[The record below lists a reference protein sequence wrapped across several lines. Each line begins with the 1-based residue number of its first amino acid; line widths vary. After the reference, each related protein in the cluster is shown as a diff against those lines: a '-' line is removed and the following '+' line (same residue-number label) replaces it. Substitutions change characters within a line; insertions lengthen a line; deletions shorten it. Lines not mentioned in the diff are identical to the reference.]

1 MAAPQKGGMAPADS
15 SPEQLRQWFDAID
28 KDRNGKLTAMELQS
42 ALQLGGLNF
51 SLATVAHIIRIHDR
65 SNSGTIM
72 FGEFCKLHEFLTNVQ
87 HSFDYFDSKGS
98 GYLGYQLDRP
108 ALQAVFTRFDPA
120 RRGALG
126 LAEFLALTL
135 FLRSST
141 ATFNAFDRDRT
152 GAIKLSFNQFL
163 FAAAHCV

>member
-1 MAAPQKGGMAPADS
+1 MLLLPSAIACRRGRRRTEARRSPPPAKTPAPQHARPPK
-15 SPEQLRQWFDAID
+15 
-28 KDRNGKLTAMELQS
+28 
-42 ALQLGGLNF
+42 
-51 SLATVAHIIRIHDR
+51 
-65 SNSGTIM
+65 
-72 FGEFCKLHEFLTNVQ
+72 
-87 HSFDYFDSKGS
+87 
-98 GYLGYQLDRP
+98 GYQLDRP

-163 FAAAHCV
+163 CAAAHCV